1 MSAQR
6 DNKVLVVGS
15 GGREHAL
22 CWKLAQSPKVRH
34 VICAPGNGG
43 TANSANS
50 SSSANGSSTANCS
63 SIENVDIKVSEF
75 ERLAKYCKDE
85 KIDLVVIGPDN
96 PLADGI
102 VDYLEARAIRVFG
115 PKKESAKLE
124 WSKAHAKEFMQKCG
138 LPTAKSLAVNSLEAA
153 AEAVTNNSWARVVK
167 ADGLALGKGVFV
179 CQTKDEALEALEL
192 MFGQRKFGDAGDVVV
207 LEETLS
213 GEELSLLV
221 LIDGKTILPLAP
233 SQDHKRRFDGDKG
246 PNTGGMGAYSP
257 VELYDRTFDAINDQ
271 VLNPLREALKNGTL
285 DYRGVLYIGLMI
297 NESGQP
303 KVLEFNARFGDPET
317 QAILPRLESDLFDL
331 LMSCTNGTLSEQKA
345 VWSSQSSCC
354 VVACVDTYPDASSK
368 GAVITIDDNSFQ
380 QASASPPAVV
390 FIAGA
395 RKDNGNLITDGGR
408 VLSVVGLAPSMEA
421 ARERAYEG
429 LKSVHFDGIAFRGDI
444 ARRAIKQ
451 CQSK

>member
-1 MSAQR
+1 MTSVAR
-6 DNKVLVVGS
+6 DKSVLVVGS

-22 CWKLAQSPKVRH
+22 CWKLSQSPKVKR

-43 TANSANS
+43 TARSGKEN
-50 SSSANGSSTANCS
+50 
-63 SIENVDIKVSEF
+63 IENVDIKTTDF
-75 ERLAKYCKDE
+75 ELLAKYAKDE
-85 KIDLVVIGPDN
+85 HIDLVVIGPDN

-102 VDYLEARAIRVFG
+102 VDYLEERKIRVFG

-124 WSKAHAKEFMQKCG
+124 WSKAHAKEFMRKCG
-138 LPTAKSLAVNSLEAA
+138 LPTARSIAVDSLEAA
-153 AEAVTNNSWARVVK
+153 SQAVSDNSWARVVK

-179 CQTKDEALEALEL
+179 CQNKQEALEALEL
-192 MFGQRKFGDAGDVVV
+192 MFGQRKFGDAADVVV

-221 LIDGKTILPLAP
+221 LIDGKSILPLAP

-257 VELYDRTFDAINDQ
+257 VELYDRCFDAIDHQ
-271 VLNPLREALKNGTL
+271 ILKPLSEALENGTL

-297 NESGQP
+297 DESGQP

-331 LMSCTNGTLSEQKA
+331 LMACTDGTLAQHEA
-345 VWSSQSSCC
+345 RWSSQSSCC
-354 VVACVDTYPDASSK
+354 VVACADTYPDASSK
-368 GAVITIDDNSFQ
+368 GAVITIDEDTSL
-380 QASASPPAVV
+380 ASLV
-390 FIAGA
+390 FVAGA
-395 RKDNGNLITDGGR
+395 RQVEGKLVTDGGR

-421 ARERAYEG
+421 AREKAYEA
-429 LKSVHFDGIAFRGDI
+429 LKGVHFEGIAFRGDI
-444 ARRAIKQ
+444 ARRAQKQ
-451 CQSK
+451 WRSN

>member
-6 DNKVLVVGS
+6 DKKVLVVGS

-22 CWKLAQSPKVRH
+22 CWKLAQSPKVRR

-43 TANSANS
+43 TAS
-50 SSSANGSSTANCS
+50 SIGSNGSSSKFAV
-63 SIENVDIKVSEF
+63 IENVDIKVTEF

-85 KIDLVVIGPDN
+85 QVDLVVIGPDN

-102 VDYLEARAIRVFG
+102 VDFLEDQKVRVFG

-124 WSKAHAKEFMQKCG
+124 WSKAHAKEFMRKCG
-138 LPTAKSLAVNSLEAA
+138 LPTAKSVAVNSLEAA
-153 AEAVTNNSWARVVK
+153 SEAVSANSWARVVK

-192 MFGQRKFGDAGDVVV
+192 MFGQRKFGDAGDIVV

-257 VELYDRTFDAINDQ
+257 VELYDRAFDAINSQ
-271 VLNPLREALKNGTL
+271 VLDPLRNALRDGTL
-285 DYRGVLYIGLMI
+285 DYRGVLYIGLMVD
-297 NESGQP
+297 EKGP

-331 LMSCTNGTLSEQKA
+331 LMACTDGTLAEQKA

-354 VVACVDTYPDASSK
+354 VVACADTYPDASSK
-368 GAVITIDDNSFQ
+368 GAVITIDEQPS
-380 QASASPPAVV
+380 SVV
-390 FIAGA
+390 FVAGA
-395 RKDNGNLITDGGR
+395 KQENGKLVTDGGR
-408 VLSVVGLAPSMEA
+408 VLSVVGMAPSMEA
-421 ARERAYEG
+421 ACERAYEG
-429 LKSVHFDGIAFRGDI
+429 MKGVHFDGIAFRGDI